1 MEDISQGI
9 ILTESCLSYAEQS
22 VERDEGINFWKSL
35 SNVTLVALN
44 HTSSDEKTPEASR
57 LLQLREFQYAIDA
70 LFHRALKE
78 PTGINHR
85 DISAAEIINDLET
98 RIPEDADHHLGVYL
112 ILGAPKGHDSGAT
125 SERLPLTR
133 LRFGDVYGYR
143 TALSRLVSEREN
155 G

>member
-9 ILTESCLSYAEQS
+9 ILTESGLSDAEQS
-22 VERDEGINFWKSL
+22 IERDEGINFGKSL
-35 SNVTLVALN
+35 ANITLVALN
-44 HTSSDEKTPEASR
+44 HASSDEKTPEASR
-57 LLQLREFQYAIDA
+57 FLQLREFQYAVDA

-98 RIPEDADHHLGVYL
+98 SIPENTDHHLRVHL

-125 SERLPLTR
+125 SERLPLAR

-143 TALSRLVSEREN
+143 TALSRLVSERED